1 MIRRPPRS
9 TLFPYTTLFR
19 SPSPRPTGSPG
30 PRPTPSRGS
39 CCAGSRGASGRAGS
53 PGSWSSSS
61 TARYHAARAP
71 PGESGSWRAAC
82 RSRSSSCTVLR
93 RAEAVA
99 ELRLLRPG
107 DEAALDAFLVAH
119 ADSSMFLRSNARAA
133 GLGDDGEPLQ
143 ATYVAAIRE
152 GGGGGGAI
160 AGVAAHC
167 WNGMVLV
174 QAPDQVAELARD
186 AVRRSRR
193 AVTGFSGPWTQVVA
207 ARAALGLDAA
217 PAVQDSRD
225 DLYAL
230 DLDRLVLPAPLASG
244 VVRCRHPEPGELELL
259 VQWRASFSVESLG
272 ATDGPDLRRA
282 SQADVELQHARR
294 ADWVLV
300 HDTTPVAYSVFN
312 AMLPEM
318 VQIGGGWAPA
328 EFPRRGYGRAP
339 VAAALAAAREQGVRR
354 AVLFANPANAAARA
368 AYLAIGFEIVGDYGL
383 VLLAG

>member
-1 MIRRPPRS
+1 M
-9 TLFPYTTLFR
+9 
-19 SPSPRPTGSPG
+19 
-30 PRPTPSRGS
+30 
-39 CCAGSRGASGRAGS
+39 
-53 PGSWSSSS
+53 
-61 TARYHAARAP
+61 
-71 PGESGSWRAAC
+71 
-82 RSRSSSCTVLR
+82 
-93 RAEAVA
+93 AEP
-99 ELRLLRPG
+99 RLLRPG
-107 DEAALDAFLVAH
+107 DEAALDRFLSTH

-133 GLGDDGEPLQ
+133 GLMDRGEPLQ
-143 ATYVAAIRE
+143 ATYVAALESSRMV
-152 GGGGGGAI
+152 
-160 AGVAAHC
+160 GVVAHC

-174 QAPDQVAELARD
+174 QAPAHAAELARD

-259 VQWRASFSVESLG
+259 VQWRASFAVESLG

-282 SQADVELQHARR
+282 SQADVELQHERR

-318 VQIGGGWAPA
+318 VQIGGVWTPA
-328 EFPRRGYGRAP
+328 EFRGRGYARAL
-339 VAAALAAAREQGVRR
+339 VAGSLAAAREQGVRR

-383 VLLAG
+383 VLLAPSGNPMRP

>member
-1 MIRRPPRS
+1 
-9 TLFPYTTLFR
+9 
-19 SPSPRPTGSPG
+19 
-30 PRPTPSRGS
+30 
-39 CCAGSRGASGRAGS
+39 
-53 PGSWSSSS
+53 
-61 TARYHAARAP
+61 
-71 PGESGSWRAAC
+71 
-82 RSRSSSCTVLR
+82 
-93 RAEAVA
+93 VA
-99 ELRLLRPG
+99 EVRLLRPG

-133 GLGDDGEPLQ
+133 GLVDDGEPLQ

-167 WNGMVLV
+167 WNGIVLV
-174 QAPDQVAELARD
+174 QAPDQVAALAHD

-207 ARAALGLDAA
+207 ARAALGLAAA

-230 DLDRLVLPAPLASG
+230 DLDRLVVPKPLASG
-244 VVRCRHPEPGELELL
+244 EVRCRHPEPEELDLL

-282 SQADVELQHARR
+282 SQADVQLLHERR

-300 HDTTPVAYSVFN
+300 QDETPVAYSVFN
-312 AMLPEM
+312 ATLPDI
-318 VQIGGGWAPA
+318 VQIGGVWTPPESRG
-328 EFPRRGYGRAP
+328 RGYARAV
-339 VAAALAAAREQGVRR
+339 VAGSLLAAHQQEVRR

-368 AYLAIGFEIVGDYGL
+368 AYLSIGFEIVGDYGL
-383 VLLAG
+383 VLLAP